1 VSRKRDFE
9 TRFKALRY
17 NSIHSYT
24 PSAYP
29 WPSSALNPADMRLL
43 YLVRET
49 APTRIPINQLI
60 ALAVRQAYAS
70 VATEPQP
77 RRPTDETDHPEKL
90 AA

>member
-1 VSRKRDFE
+1 MNRKRNFE
-9 TRFKALRY
+9 TRFKVLRD
-17 NSIHSYT
+17 NRIHSHT
-24 PSAYP
+24 PGAYP

-60 ALAVRQAYAS
+60 ALAVRQAYAA

-77 RRPTDETDHPEKL
+77 RRTTDETDDPEKL